1 MAGQDQHWFLSDLD
15 MLRKLLGSG
24 SLGRRV
30 GNAGFWTF
38 VGFGGNSAMRLM
50 SNLILTRLLSPEIF
64 GLIALAQVFTNAIN
78 MLSDVGVTSS
88 VIRSRRGE
96 DLAFLRTAWS
106 MQIVRGAIVTG
117 LCCLVAWPAAVIYNQ
132 PVLLPLICVLAFSA
146 LIRGFQS
153 IEVAGA
159 NRKLLIKTITLLNLG
174 TQVMGLIITVFMAW
188 QLQSV
193 WALAIGALIGT
204 LIHVCLSHVV
214 LPKFDHRFVL
224 EPEALREI
232 MGFGKWV
239 LLATFF
245 TFLGGRGQ
253 QGVFGVFFPLE
264 VIGLISIATLLASA
278 SNELLKSLLNTV
290 LLPSFSEIMR
300 ERPEQL
306 PRVLRKV
313 RLFTIA
319 LAFPLLFSVSFLAQ
333 PIIDLLYDD
342 RYAGAGIIL
351 ALMALNTAI
360 PTLSTTY
367 QNLLL
372 AEGRSDLH
380 ALLMFIW
387 ATGTVL
393 GIVLGFM
400 TLGLVGSLI
409 GVGLAV
415 SLMFFIN
422 IGIAIR
428 RGYATIWLDAITFLV
443 LFSVYVWTLWSLD
456 IPQAYLSPDLVQQIF
471 N

>member
-1 MAGQDQHWFLSDLD
+1 
-15 MLRKLLGSG
+15 MLRKILGSG
-24 SLGRRV
+24 ALGQKV
-30 GNAGFWTF
+30 GNAGIWALI
-38 VGFGGNSAMRLM
+38 GFGSNSGMRLV
-50 SNLILTRLLSPEIF
+50 SNLILTRILSPEIF
-64 GLIALAQVFTNAIN
+64 GLIALAQVFTNGIA
-78 MLSDVGVTSS
+78 MLSDVGITSS
-88 VIRSRRGE
+88 VVRSTRGE
-96 DLAFLRTAWS
+96 DPAFLQTAWS

-117 LCCLVAWPAAVIYNQ
+117 LCCLVAWPVAVLYDQ
-132 PVLLPLICVLAFSA
+132 LVLLPLICVLALSA
-146 LIRGFQS
+146 LIGGFQS
-153 IEVAGA
+153 IAIAGA
-159 NRKLLIKTITLLNLG
+159 NRKLMIRSITLLKLCS
-174 TQVMGLIITVFMAW
+174 QFIALIITVFLAW

-193 WALAIGALIGT
+193 WALVIGALAGT
-204 LIHVCLSHVV
+204 VLHAGLSHVV
-214 LPKFDHRFVL
+214 LPNFDHRFTL
-224 EPEALREI
+224 EPQALREI
-232 MGFGKWV
+232 VSFGKWV

-253 QGVFGVFFPLE
+253 QGIFGVFFPLE
-264 VIGLISIATLLASA
+264 VIGLISISTLLASIP
-278 SNELLKSLLNTV
+278 NELLKKILNTV

-319 LAFPLLFSVSFLAQ
+319 LAFPMFFVVSLLAQ

-351 ALMALNTAI
+351 ALLALNGAI

-380 ALLMFIW
+380 AALMFIW
-387 ATGTVL
+387 AIGTAM
-393 GIVLGFM
+393 GIVLGFI
-400 TLGLVGSLI
+400 TFGLVGSLI

-422 IGIAIR
+422 IAIAIR
-428 RGYATIWLDAITFLV
+428 RGYATVWLDVVSFVIIVAVYLV
-443 LFSVYVWTLWSLD
+443 TLWTLD
-456 IPQAYLSPDLVQQIF
+456 IPPSYLSPDLVHQIF
-471 N
+471 E